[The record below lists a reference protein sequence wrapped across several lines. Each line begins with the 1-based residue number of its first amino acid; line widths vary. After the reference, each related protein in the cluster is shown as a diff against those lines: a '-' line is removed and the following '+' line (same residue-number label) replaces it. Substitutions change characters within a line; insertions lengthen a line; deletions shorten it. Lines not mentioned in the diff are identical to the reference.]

1 MKLGLMGNAMSY
13 SDSKL
18 VHDSL
23 LSIGEVCQRVNLGK
37 TKIYELIKQ
46 GMFPP
51 KKLMPV
57 RRALWRE
64 SDVDEWIRRNSEEA
78 LGA

>member
-1 MKLGLMGNAMSY
+1 MKLGFVGDAMPY
-13 SDSKL
+13 SDTKL
-18 VHDSL
+18 VHDTL
-23 LSIGEVCQRVNLGK
+23 LSIGEVCDRVNLGK

-64 SDVDEWIRRNSEEA
+64 SDIDEWIRRNSGEA